1 MKLRQPPL
9 LVSTLIIASLA
20 SGSAQIQLRPGQ
32 YEMTADMDLAGT
44 KMTHKDTNCITAD
57 DLKDVSPAGMTKLFL
72 EADDEKA
79 CKITDSKMSGNTLTF
94 SSVCEA
100 DGLKM
105 ISTAEITIAA
115 ESWTSLMTMKDNKGR
130 TTTIKTTAKRIGECK
145 K

>member
-1 MKLRQPPL
+1 MRQPAL
-9 LVSTLIIASLA
+9 LVSTLMIAFLA
-20 SGSAQIQLRPGQ
+20 NGSAQVQLRPGQ

-57 DLKDVSPAGMTKLFL
+57 DVKDVSPAGMTKLFM
-72 EADDEKA
+72 EADDEKS
-79 CKITDSKMSGNTLTF
+79 CKITESKMSGNTLTF
-94 SSVCEA
+94 SSVCES

-105 ISTAEITIAA
+105 ISTAEITLAT

-130 TTTIKTTAKRIGECK
+130 TTTVKTTATRIGECK